1 MTGVTILP
9 FFQRGYWV
17 GQKVHSGIATQCYRK
32 TQTFWPSQYIT
43 STILDGLPWWL
54 SSKESTC
61 LHKRHGFSPW
71 IGKIPWRRNWQPTPV
86 FLLGESHGLR
96 SLVGYSARVAKNQ
109 TWLKWLS
116 TSLFLTL
123 WGNPVIQILPVTD
136 QSSFLWL
143 TFWANV
149 LVSFREK
156 KMFFLIIM
164 TWHFP
169 RNSIMMQTHS
179 PSFLA

>member
-1 MTGVTILP
+1 MNSEIILMNLPISFTIKARGCKDMSFLGVLVLFVL
-9 FFQRGYWV
+9 FFR
-17 GQKVHSGIATQCYRK
+17 
-32 TQTFWPSQYIT
+32 
-43 STILDGLPWWL
+43 GLPGDAND
-54 SSKESTC
+54 KEYVC
-61 LHKRHGFSPW
+61 QCRRHKSCRFDPW
-71 IGKIPWRRNWQPTPV
+71 VGKIPWRRAWQPTPV
-86 FLLGESHGLR
+86 FLPGESHGQR